1 MKNYK
6 QLTSEQRYQI
16 YGLKQAG
23 LKQSQIAEKVGVDKS
38 TISREFSRNK
48 GQRGWRPKQA
58 QLLRDERKRACL
70 NGKQF
75 SSEEWAEVE
84 RLIREDLSPEQAADR
99 LAFEGRLRISHEAI
113 YQHIYAGKCDG
124 SDVCQHLRGQKPYRK
139 RYASGQERR
148 GMIKNRVSIDDR
160 PEIVDQKTRIGD
172 WEGDTVI
179 GKNHKGGL
187 VTLAERKSRY
197 VLAGH
202 IRSKHAEG
210 VTAVV
215 TRLLMPHKDNCHT
228 LTLDNGKEF
237 AGHESIAAELQAS
250 VYFAHPYSSWER
262 GLNENSNGLIRQYF
276 PKGIDLTDITEEQV
290 QLAVARLNHRPRKV
304 LGGRSPHEVLFG
316 VKMRYTKPPLAV
328 ALRT

>member
-1 MKNYK
+1 MKKYK
-6 QLTSEQRYQI
+6 QLTSGQRYQI

-23 LKQSQIAEKVGVDKS
+23 LDQTQIAQKVGVDKS
-38 TISREFSRNK
+38 TISREFRRNK
-48 GQRGWRPKQA
+48 GLRGWRPKQA
-58 QLLRDERKRACL
+58 QALRDERKQANF

-75 SSEEWAEVE
+75 ASDDWAEVG

-99 LAFEGRLRISHEAI
+99 LALEGRLQISHEAI
-113 YQHIYAGKCDG
+113 YRHIYADKRDG
-124 SDVCQHLRGQKPYRK
+124 GDLCQHLRGQKPYRK

-148 GMIKNRVSIDDR
+148 GVLKNRVSIDER

-228 LTLDNGKEF
+228 ITLDNGKEF

-276 PKGIDLTDITEEQV
+276 PKGMDLTNVTEEQV
-290 QLAVARLNHRPRKV
+290 QLAVEQLNHRPRKV

-316 VKMRYTKPPLAV
+316 VEVRYTKPPLAV

>member
-1 MKNYK
+1 MKKYK
-6 QLTSEQRYQI
+6 QLTSGQRYQI

-23 LKQSQIAEKVGVDKS
+23 LDQTQIAQKVGVNKS
-38 TISREFSRNK
+38 TISREFRRNK
-48 GQRGWRPKQA
+48 GQRGWKPKQA
-58 QLLRDERKRACL
+58 QSLRDERKQACL

-75 SSEEWAEVE
+75 SSDEWAEVE

-99 LAFEGRLRISHEAI
+99 LALEGGLQISHEAI
-113 YQHIYAGKCDG
+113 YRHIYADKRDG
-124 SDVCQHLRGQKPYRK
+124 GDLSHHLRGQKPYRK

-148 GMIKNRVSIDDR
+148 GMLKNRVSIDKR

-210 VTAVV
+210 VTAAV

-228 LTLDNGKEF
+228 ITLDNGKEF

-250 VYFAHPYSSWER
+250 VYFCAPIHRWKASLARSKRKAY
-262 GLNENSNGLIRQYF
+262 
-276 PKGIDLTDITEEQV
+276 ITTASPPV
-290 QLAVARLNHRPRKV
+290 SK
-304 LGGRSPHEVLFG
+304 LGGWSLNTSRCFTIASDV
-316 VKMRYTKPPLAV
+316 MRKSATKPPLISLTSNN
-328 ALRT
+328 LRHNSDDLPVH